1 MEGIVALR
9 QIMENDLLRAS
20 SIRRYGMNSLMATTL
35 YLQTP
40 NYLKNITLWSKENYH
55 CSLLMFAICYVRRI
69 YNNEKINCM
78 ELIVPGR
85 DT

>member
-35 YLQTP
+35 YLQKP
-40 NYLKNITLWSKENYH
+40 NYLKKDNSLEQRKLPLQSADVCYLFCKKNI
-55 CSLLMFAICYVRRI
+55 
-69 YNNEKINCM
+69 
-78 ELIVPGR
+78 
-85 DT
+85 

>member
-9 QIMENDLLRAS
+9 QIMENDVLRAS

-40 NYLKNITLWSKENYH
+40 NYL
-55 CSLLMFAICYVRRI
+55 
-69 YNNEKINCM
+69 
-78 ELIVPGR
+78 
-85 DT
+85 